1 MPGIADIFR
10 TLLSAGANAPPRYE
24 ARPQPVRTAGG
35 AVRSSLGAPVTSRFG
50 PAAPVESRNL
60 ADLVRVA
67 TMPQQQDITGVP
79 LNDAPVVKPFA
90 EPAITGM
97 PLDEG
102 VTVKPFMEPAINPV
116 PLGEASRLPWQQ
128 NDLVLRGPKPDISQW
143 LASQLRGH

>member
-24 ARPQPVRTAGG
+24 ARQQPVRTAGG
-35 AVRSSLGAPVTSRFG
+35 AVRSSSGAPVTSRFG

-67 TMPQQQDITGVP
+67 TMPQQPDITGV
-79 LNDAPVVKPFA
+79 
-90 EPAITGM
+90 

-102 VTVKPFMEPAINPV
+102 VTVKPFMEPDINPV
-116 PLGEASRLPWQQ
+116 PLEETGALPWQQ